1 MEPSTIH
8 SQSSEFEE
16 RNTFLYFVLGLVSV
30 SHRFKQHLA
39 KSVPD
44 HVPQETQ
51 ADESPPDPD
60 ASGLLI

>member
-30 SHRFKQHLA
+30 SQRFKQHLA
-39 KSVPD
+39 KSAPD
-44 HVPQETQ
+44 HVSDSPSDEPPPQ
-51 ADESPPDPD
+51 ADDE
-60 ASGLLI
+60 SGLLI

>member
-30 SHRFKQHLA
+30 SQRFRHHLA
-39 KSVPD
+39 NSVPD
-44 HVPQETQ
+44 H
-51 ADESPPDPD
+51 PPEPTGEPPNEPD